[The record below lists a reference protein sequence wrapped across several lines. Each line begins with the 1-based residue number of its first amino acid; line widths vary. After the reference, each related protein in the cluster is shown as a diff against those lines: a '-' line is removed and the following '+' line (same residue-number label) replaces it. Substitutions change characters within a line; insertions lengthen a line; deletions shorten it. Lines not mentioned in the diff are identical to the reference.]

1 MGIIVLGSINV
12 DLQATLP
19 RFAASGETLIAHTLA
34 VSSGGKGANQALAAR
49 RMGAAV
55 SLIGRIGNDSYGKMA
70 LSKIQKA
77 GVNLEGVQ
85 TMDEMSTGLAW
96 IEIDAKGHNRI
107 TVAPGANQYVG
118 DEELTR
124 LSNTLRSEDQLLL
137 QLEVPPWVVGE
148 AIRIGKERGARVYLD
163 PAPIPA
169 EWLDA
174 LWKADVILP
183 NQHEASALVKKTIA
197 TLEDACEGAR
207 FIQQHIAGAVV
218 LKLGEQ
224 GLVCATPQA
233 IYTIPPYLVD
243 TVDDTGAG
251 DVLVGALAAFVD
263 EGRSFEHA
271 LRYAAQAAALA
282 TTRKG
287 TQEAIPFREEIE
299 VANSTL

>member
-34 VSSGGKGANQALAAR
+34 ISGGGKGANQALAAR
-49 RMGAAV
+49 RMGAPV
-55 SLIGRIGNDSYGKMA
+55 RLIGRIGNDSFGKKA

-124 LSNTLRSEDQLLL
+124 LSNTIRSEDQLLL
-137 QLEVPPWVVGE
+137 QLEVPLWVVGE

-163 PAPIPA
+163 PAPIPS
-169 EWLDA
+169 EWLDSF
-174 LWKADVILP
+174 WKADVILP

-207 FIQQHIAGAVV
+207 FIRQHIDGVVV

-224 GLVCATPQA
+224 GLVCATPQS
-233 IYTIPPYLVD
+233 IYTIPPFLVD